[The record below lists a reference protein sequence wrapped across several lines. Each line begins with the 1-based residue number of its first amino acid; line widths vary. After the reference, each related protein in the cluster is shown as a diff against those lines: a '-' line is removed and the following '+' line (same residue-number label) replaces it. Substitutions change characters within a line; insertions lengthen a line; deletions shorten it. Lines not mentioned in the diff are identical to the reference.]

1 MEEERNQTAWAKP
14 GPAESEEFMIEPLKR
29 TEEERK
35 RAEAHLRAFQ
45 ESLRNLS
52 PEERAEM
59 DRLRREMEE
68 SGLFDL
74 THPDPEEE
82 GTHL

>member
-1 MEEERNQTAWAKP
+1 
-14 GPAESEEFMIEPLKR
+14 MIEPLKR

-35 RAEAHLRAFQ
+35 SAEARLRELQ
-45 ESLRNLS
+45 ESLRNCS

-59 DRLRREMEE
+59 DQLCREMEE

-74 THPDPEEE
+74 THPDPEDSM
-82 GTHL
+82 